1 MALTD
6 IITWTTGNPIE
17 FDTFQAYSESV
28 YRKQYKYDHAILI
41 VADKLLGYGGK
52 LKQKIY

>member
-1 MALTD
+1 MD
-6 IITWTTGNPIE
+6 YTGNPIE
-17 FDTFQAYSESV
+17 FDKFQAYSESV